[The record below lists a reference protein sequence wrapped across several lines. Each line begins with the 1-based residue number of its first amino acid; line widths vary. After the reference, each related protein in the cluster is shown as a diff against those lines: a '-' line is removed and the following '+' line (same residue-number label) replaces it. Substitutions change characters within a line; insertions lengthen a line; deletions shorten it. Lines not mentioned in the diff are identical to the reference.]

1 MSAHNENLVIVIP
14 ARKNSKRLQSK
25 NLKHF
30 YGFPLFE
37 WSLAAGLF
45 LKQKLSNLRKISVVC
60 TSDDDEV
67 LNLVKKK
74 YSSSVQAVRRKPELS
89 DDNSVLSDVIIDCIY
104 RLASENVIR
113 LDDYLHGRYI
123 LLQPTSPVRLKY
135 DLICFSKQ
143 IKNFDKSSA
152 IVSVNKRNKETKDVY
167 ELIYHGEIK
176 PDYSMG
182 LIGRQLL
189 ASQEIQNNSNT
200 AFVDGSLYLGSTY
213 NLREMGFM
221 PEGKTLAFPLSIDYS
236 IDIDTEEEFEK
247 ALVLIKKL
255 ESLGIDYVKPSL

>member
-14 ARKNSKRLQSK
+14 ARKNSKRLRSK

-45 LKQKLSNLRKISVVC
+45 LKQKLGNLRKIAVIC

-67 LNLVKKK
+67 LNLVEKK
-74 YSSSVQAVRRKPELS
+74 YSSSVQAVKRKPELS
-89 DDNSVLSDVIIDCIY
+89 DDNSILSDVIIDCIY
-104 RLASENVIR
+104 RLASKDVIM

-123 LLQPTSPVRLKY
+123 LLQPTSPIRLKY
-135 DLICFSKQ
+135 DLICFSEQ
-143 IKNFDKSSA
+143 IKNFGKSNA
-152 IVSVNKRNKETKDVY
+152 VVSVNKRDNETKDVY
-167 ELIYHGEIK
+167 ELTYHGDIK
-176 PDYSMG
+176 ADSSVG
-182 LIGRQLL
+182 HIGRQLL
-189 ASQEIQNNSNT
+189 TSQEMQNNSNA
-200 AFVDGSLYLGSTY
+200 AFVDGSLYLGPVF
-213 NLREMGFM
+213 NLREKGFM

-247 ALVLIKKL
+247 ALVLIEKL
-255 ESLGIDYVKPSL
+255 ECLGIDYVKPSM

>member
-45 LKQKLSNLRKISVVC
+45 LKQKLSNFRKIAVVC

-135 DLICFSKQ
+135 DLICFNRFFSKDHLLKYFYQ
-143 IKNFDKSSA
+143 AIASIHNETVFVIKNIHTNPDFWSA
-152 IVSVNKRNKETKDVY
+152 WE
-167 ELIYHGEIK
+167 EIK
-176 PDYSMG
+176 SAPSVKV
-182 LIGRQLL
+182 
-189 ASQEIQNNSNT
+189 T
-200 AFVDGSLYLGSTY
+200 
-213 NLREMGFM
+213 
-221 PEGKTLAFPLSIDYS
+221 
-236 IDIDTEEEFEK
+236 IDTFYCGLVFFRKEQEK
-247 ALVLIKKL
+247 EHFTIRV
-255 ESLGIDYVKPSL
+255 